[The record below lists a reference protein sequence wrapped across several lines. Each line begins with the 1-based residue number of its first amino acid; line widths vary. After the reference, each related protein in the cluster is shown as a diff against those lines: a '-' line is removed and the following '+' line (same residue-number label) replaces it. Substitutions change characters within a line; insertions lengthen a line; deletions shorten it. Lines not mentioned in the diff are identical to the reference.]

1 MKLKYYLRGLGTGI
15 AVTALIIGISAIVSR
30 KEVMTDEE
38 VIARAKEL
46 GMVER
51 TVLSELSVESDEK
64 EEESEQEIQMS
75 EESELETKT
84 EEESLTQEIEEQE
97 AEKQEAEK
105 PIEDAEEAELTEE
118 EPIKRKQ

>member
-15 AVTALIIGISAIVSR
+15 AVTALIIGISAIVSP

-51 TVLSELSVESDEK
+51 TVLSEIAVESDEK
-64 EEESEQEIQMS
+64 EEESEQEIQMP
-75 EESELETKT
+75 EESESETKT

-97 AEKQEAEK
+97 AEK
-105 PIEDAEEAELTEE
+105 PD
-118 EPIKRKQ
+118 RKSVV